1 MKVDEIEALAR
12 QGGNRLLYSANEWGS
27 LRAVILGTVE
37 GFSPGLSF
45 DRRATP
51 EQIAEAEAIAREGY
65 PQSYLDEVAE
75 DLDTFRVA
83 LESEGVRVL
92 RPAWTE
98 DSASFTTPNFSASG
112 FDLYNVRDQQ
122 LVVGNTYLSTPPTA
136 RFRYFEQLGLQ
147 ALLHDNY
154 FDEGFRWVCAPMP
167 KLHGTY
173 LRDVP
178 RAKTPLE
185 ELEDARQRALGNKVA
200 EKFRLL
206 DENEILFDAANVCRL
221 GNDLLYLVSKSGNRK
236 GGRWLQEVLG
246 PEYRVHYT
254 ETYRSSHLDST
265 IVPLREGL
273 VLLNRLRVSPETCPE
288 LLAGWDQIYFGDAAP
303 VPQAEIDFHESV
315 RVPVGKRLA
324 AMGVETTLESLTSPW
339 IGLNLLVIR
348 PGLVMVTNPQPTLE
362 RELAKYGVEAIP
374 IRMRHAFSMLGG
386 LHCTTLD
393 VERDLE

>member
-1 MKVDEIEALAR
+1 M
-12 QGGNRLLYSANEWGS
+12 LYSLNEWGR

-37 GFSPGLSF
+37 GFAPGVSF
-45 DRRATP
+45 NRRASP
-51 EQIAEAEAIAREGY
+51 EEIVEAEALARRGY

-75 DLDTFRVA
+75 DLDGFRVA
-83 LESEGVRVL
+83 LEAEGVRVL
-92 RPAWTE
+92 RPAWAE
-98 DSASFTTPNFSASG
+98 DDVSFTTPNFSASG

-122 LVVGNTYLSTPPTA
+122 LVVGNTYVSTPPTA
-136 RFRYFEQLGLQ
+136 RFRYFEQMGLQ
-147 ALLHDNY
+147 ALLHENY
-154 FDEGFRWVCAPMP
+154 FDPGFRWVCAPMP
-167 KLHGTY
+167 KLRGTY

-178 RAKTPLE
+178 RAKTALE
-185 ELEDARQRALGNKVA
+185 ELEDERQRALGNKVA
-200 EKFRLL
+200 ERFRLL
-206 DENEILFDAANVCRL
+206 DEDEILFDAANVCRL

-246 PEYRVHYT
+246 PDYRVHYT

-288 LLAGWDQIYFGDAAP
+288 VLSGWEQVYFADAAP
-303 VPQAEIDFHESV
+303 VPDAEVEFHERV
-315 RVPVGKRLA
+315 RLPVARRLA
-324 AMGVETTLESLTSPW
+324 AMGVETTLDQLTSPW

-362 RELAKYGVEAIP
+362 RELARHGIESIP

-393 VERDLE
+393 VERDAE